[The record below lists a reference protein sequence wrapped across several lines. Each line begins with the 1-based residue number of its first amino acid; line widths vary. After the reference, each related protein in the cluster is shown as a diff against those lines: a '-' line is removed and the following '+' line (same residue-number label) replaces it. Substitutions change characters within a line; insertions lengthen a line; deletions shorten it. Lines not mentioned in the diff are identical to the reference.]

1 MLPSTARELFTELR
15 VAELGAGGGGSIT
28 RRLEREEDELGPHG
42 FDLLGQFGARAMRG
56 TMSMAMTVVP
66 CALVSSRRSEF

>member
-42 FDLLGQFGARAMRG
+42 FDLLGQFGAL
-56 TMSMAMTVVP
+56 AMTVVP